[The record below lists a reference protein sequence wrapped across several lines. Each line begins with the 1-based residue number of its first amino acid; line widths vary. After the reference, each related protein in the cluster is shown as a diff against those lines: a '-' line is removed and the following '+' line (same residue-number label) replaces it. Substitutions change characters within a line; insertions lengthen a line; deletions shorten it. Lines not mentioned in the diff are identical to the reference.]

1 MKRSLNDNHNL
12 VAVLAAQHGFVH
24 TAVDQAREQVK
35 DAFKAFLA
43 TEKSFLAQHLDEDV
57 KRYVQGL
64 RDCIVGHAHWIYYT
78 DLFFENGDIARDSGL
93 VRLLSVP

>member
-12 VAVLAAQHGFVH
+12 VAVLAAQHGFVQ

-43 TEKSFLAQHLDEDV
+43 TEKSLAQHLDEDV
-57 KRYVQGL
+57 RRYVQGL
-64 RDCIVGHAHWIYYT
+64 RDGIVGHAHWLYYT
-78 DLFFENGDIARDSGL
+78 DLFFENGDIARDSGW
-93 VRLLSVP
+93 VKLLSVP